1 MVDNGSWECRAGW
14 AGEPVPRL
22 SFRSQAARLRR
33 EKGAALVHEY
43 YGGTILTSLNF
54 EIQSH
59 LYARANPG
67 DSGHS
72 HKPRLPLFKALMSLF
87 PPAGSGERHR
97 QRGVAAAQP
106 PHALR
111 AGHRRQRRR
120 PVARLDHALGRL
132 GLADDGHL
140 CGRRL
145 ALTEPP
151 AMPLY
156 ARTTTTELAFEHY
169 GVSALAYAVDGLLA
183 ADTMD
188 APPDRLVSE

>member
-1 MVDNGSWECRAGW
+1 VGNDIASVESLRPNLRTPFERGIVVNAG
-14 AGEPVPRL
+14 VQ
-22 SFRSQAARLRR
+22 S
-33 EKGAALVHEY
+33 LV
-43 YGGTILTSLNF
+43 
-54 EIQSH
+54 
-59 LYARANPG
+59 
-67 DSGHS
+67 
-72 HKPRLPLFKALMSLF
+72 
-87 PPAGSGERHR
+87 
-97 QRGVAAAQP
+97 
-106 PHALR
+106 
-111 AGHRRQRRR
+111 
-120 PVARLDHALGRL
+120 LDHALGRL

-145 ALTEPP
+145 ALTDPP